1 MTKSAGAASSPL
13 TVTSGE
19 NTGSHSVSSSSS
31 SSSSSSESSSSDS
44 EDDSSRAARP
54 KSPSRHHHHSHRK
67 DAAPTRSARRSPK
80 SPRPAPAEKKEEQE
94 KKQEKPAPQ
103 RQEKPEQQKQE
114 KKEEEEENVLESK
127 EYQTRRTE
135 FVERWNARQYD
146 ACLEAIGACVALLGA
161 RVAAAR
167 AAQRTP
173 EPAVVRELSLVVAY
187 RVAVAILK
195 DIIRLSAA
203 GDAKNGATV
212 ALRAKFLAELPLHG
226 PHRIDC
232 IRLAIDKNM
241 AAHNYGVACRLL
253 QVLLQHRLPDSKALQ
268 DKYDVCAAHKWADES
283 LPPYTCPG
291 CHQRASPAS
300 TECACD
306 MPIKFCCR
314 TFALLQDRV
323 VSYCALCKAIYA
335 QAAVPV
341 GERCPLCGC
350 APVDAFDIY
359 AEVQRRKEQR
369 QDAV

>member
-1 MTKSAGAASSPL
+1 M
-13 TVTSGE
+13 
-19 NTGSHSVSSSSS
+19 
-31 SSSSSSESSSSDS
+31 
-44 EDDSSRAARP
+44 
-54 KSPSRHHHHSHRK
+54 
-67 DAAPTRSARRSPK
+67 
-80 SPRPAPAEKKEEQE
+80 
-94 KKQEKPAPQ
+94 
-103 RQEKPEQQKQE
+103 
-114 KKEEEEENVLESK
+114 LESK